1 MTTRILVAIDGS
13 TEAMEALQFTAE
25 EWPTAAVTA
34 LYVINPAES
43 TAGADGG
50 FPGSVERWYESAQ
63 ARGERILA
71 DAAKQVDR
79 DINTQMSVGRPT
91 TTILAVADGTD
102 GSVDGGSADGESAG
116 DGSAGDGSAGDG
128 SVDGGSADGESV
140 DGESAD
146 TKGFDHLVL
155 ASHGRTG
162 LSRVLLGSVAEGVV
176 RRATIPVTVVR

>member
-13 TEAMEALQFTAE
+13 TEAMEALQFTVE

-102 GSVDGGSADGESAG
+102 GSVDGGSADDGSAD
-116 DGSAGDGSAGDG
+116 DGSAG
-128 SVDGGSADGESV
+128 GESP
-140 DGESAD
+140 D